1 MCTQCKE
8 YKRKRDF
15 PELKDVKARG
25 QKLSGL
31 CSACINWM
39 RKRENKAAEKEEA
52 KENKEQ

>member
-8 YKRKRDF
+8 YKHKRDF

-52 KENKEQ
+52 KENKE